1 MEFNFNDIQL
11 FQQQK
16 NSRTEDYESKPM
28 SILQDLDPHYAK
40 IPPSPP
46 PKGGSKVTGWILA
59 VLFLLGG
66 AIWLIFNIQFGRNPA
81 PIDQPAT
88 QPASLPAATN
98 PPPVLAQAP
107 ATQANEGSALIRGNT
122 SAPNETKSGE
132 NTFETMQKELEKAED
147 KHTVV
152 ETNQRAK
159 EHKSV
164 KPSEQIKHTT
174 KPGAHKH
181 PAPLPSTTTSRTS
194 HPGKT
199 AKNPAERDLD
209 IITAIVK

>member
-1 MEFNFNDIQL
+1 MEFNFDDIQL
-11 FQQQK
+11 SRQQQ
-16 NSRTEDYESKPM
+16 NSGTEDYESKSM

-40 IPPSPP
+40 IPPAPP

-66 AIWLIFNIQFGRNPA
+66 AIWLIFNIQFGQKPV

-88 QPASLPAATN
+88 QPASSSAAAD
-98 PPPVLAQAP
+98 PPPVLAKAP
-107 ATQANEGSALIRGNT
+107 APQANEGSALIRENT

-132 NTFETMQKELEKAED
+132 NTFETMQKELEKAGD

-164 KPSEQIKHTT
+164 KPSGQKKHPTN
-174 KPGAHKH
+174 PGAHKH
-181 PAPLPSTTTSRTS
+181 PAPLPGTTTSRTS
-194 HPGKT
+194 HQGKT

>member
-11 FQQQK
+11 SRQQQ
-16 NSRTEDYESKPM
+16 NSGTEDYESKSM

-40 IPPSPP
+40 IPPASPR
-46 PKGGSKVTGWILA
+46 KGGSKMTGWILA

-66 AIWLIFNIQFGRNPA
+66 AIWLIFNIQFGQKPGA
-81 PIDQPAT
+81 IDQPAT
-88 QPASLPAATN
+88 QQASLPAAAN
-98 PPPVLAQAP
+98 PPPVPAQAP
-107 ATQANEGSALIRGNT
+107 TPQANEGSALIRENT
-122 SAPNETKSGE
+122 STPNEAKSGE

-152 ETNQRAK
+152 ETNQPAK

-164 KPSEQIKHTT
+164 KPSGQKKHAT
-174 KPGAHKH
+174 KPRSHKH
-181 PAPLPSTTTSRTS
+181 PAPLPGTTASKTS
-194 HPGKT
+194 HQGKT